1 MKVAETL
8 ERALSI
14 QREIW
19 DAIVGELTVTDTR
32 QRILLEYLGVA
43 LEHHEAIIVLVRNDL
58 RGSALSLVRSVFEI
72 LYRSAWVCTCAKPE
86 HIEKIVKD
94 KFDFPQMAK
103 MVSEIDAAIGGAF
116 FKEFKK
122 LSWKQQ
128 NQFVHTGHLQ
138 RIGRISREDLQSP
151 YPDEGIIL
159 QVNITTQALL
169 LVAIFVLK
177 AIGRV
182 PKAERLERFM
192 LTFGSAAQS

>member
-1 MKVAETL
+1 MLGGRKP
-8 ERALSI
+8 
-14 QREIW
+14 
-19 DAIVGELTVTDTR
+19 DATR
-32 QRILLEYLGVA
+32 QWPSCARLG
-43 LEHHEAIIVLVRNDL
+43 R
-58 RGSALSLVRSVFEI
+58 
-72 LYRSAWVCTCAKPE
+72 AKTPVPTRAE
-86 HIEKIVKD
+86 SHR
-94 KFDFPQMAK
+94 
-103 MVSEIDAAIGGAF
+103 
-116 FKEFKK
+116 EFKK

-182 PKAERLERFM
+182 PKAERLERFI
-192 LTFGSAAQS
+192 LAFGSTAQS